1 MLTRLE
7 ITYGCMVIV
16 DESFKHLMQQLR
28 VMNCR
33 LKTEQPDTIQ
43 VSVIGNSRRPMPD
56 LFTVFDSIKGSI
68 HVPLTTPCD
77 IAHKDLSASLDIR
90 LALSRYLFTVH
101 RPVFRL
107 NYCLI
112 KLEQICNTC
121 ETL

>member
-33 LKTEQPDTIQ
+33 LKTEEPDTIQ
-43 VSVIGNSRRPMPD
+43 VSVIRNSRRPMPD
-56 LFTVFDSIKGSI
+56 LFTVFDSIKGST

-77 IAHKDLSASLDIR
+77 VAHKDLSASLDR
-90 LALSRYLFTVH
+90 LALSRFFLFID
-101 RPVFRL
+101 P
-107 NYCLI
+107 CLG
-112 KLEQICNTC
+112 
-121 ETL
+121 